1 MNLNEA
7 YRILRRYQD
16 WRTDKDKRTQHD
28 IDISP
33 RQLSVAIDAILE
45 SQNAGEPLVDC
56 ERCRNYDGAC
66 NSNQIGECH
75 SFEPDQENQQ

>member
-1 MNLNEA
+1 MTLNEA
-7 YRILRRYQD
+7 YRILRRFQD

-45 SQNAGEPLVDC
+45 SQNTGEPLVDC
-56 ERCRNYDGAC
+56 EKCCHYYYACRAK
-66 NSNQIGECH
+66 QIGECH
-75 SFEPDQENQQ
+75 SFEPEDEP